1 MRFLGGH
8 LSMDK
13 LINWLLPVIIIA
25 VVLAIQYFISQHK
38 GGIWKLLVPAIF
50 TITLLVLLFLEKITI
65 GSFIL
70 YFIIGSLAL
79 LGQSFP
85 SEKNNNT

>member
-1 MRFLGGH
+1 MRSIEEH
-8 LSMDK
+8 LTIDK
-13 LINWLLPVIIIA
+13 LINWLLPVIIFT
-25 VVLAIQYFISQHK
+25 VVLAIQYSIEQHK
-38 GGIWKLLVPAIF
+38 GGICKLLVPAIF

-70 YFIIGSLAL
+70 YFIIGSLTL
-79 LGQSFP
+79 LEQSLP

>member
-1 MRFLGGH
+1 MRSIEKH
-8 LSMDK
+8 LTMDK

-38 GGIWKLLVPAIF
+38 GVIWKLLVPTIF
-50 TITLLVLLFLEKITI
+50 TNTLLVLLFLEKITI

-70 YFIIGSLAL
+70 YFIIGSLVL

-85 SEKNNNT
+85 SEKNNT

>member
-1 MRFLGGH
+1 
-8 LSMDK
+8 MDK

-38 GGIWKLLVPAIF
+38 GGIWKLLVPEIF